1 MDFFEAQARAKQRTT
16 RLVLLFA
23 LAVLGTILAG
33 YVAAIAAVGQIGPR
47 ARKIENDYWT
57 YQRSARWPDSRAPT
71 RWWDPRVFLWVASGT
86 VAVVGLA
93 SLFKWSQ
100 MRHGGSAIAEMVG
113 GRAVQPQTADLRE
126 KRLLNIVEEMAIAS
140 GVPMPAVYILDD
152 EPGLNAFAAGLTTHD
167 AAVAVTRGTLEKLTR
182 DELQGVIAHEF
193 SHILNGDMRLN
204 VRITAI
210 VFGILVI
217 GLIGRGILR
226 GMFHGRVRSR
236 GGKKGGGVLVI
247 LAIGISLMIIGYVG
261 YFFGRMIQ
269 AAVSRQREFLADA
282 SAVQF
287 TRNPGGIG
295 GALRKIG
302 GYALGGS
309 LVNRH
314 ATEIGHFFIAQAFK
328 SGFDGLWATHPPL
341 AERIRAVE
349 PNWDGQLYEPPGAVD
364 ISKESFQAA
373 GSGGGKRYSPVETV
387 QRAFSAEADL
397 PPLVPVAAVA
407 FRPAAV
413 IADVGAL
420 TGSHMRHAQALL
432 AAIPDRL
439 REAAHEP
446 SLAPAIVFGLMLLNS
461 ESAARTQLMAVIA
474 RHAGPDAGQAVNGL
488 RPALS
493 VLDPAA
499 RLPLLQLCEPALR
512 RFDHVTLDRFLTTL
526 DELVHADAKVT
537 PYEYAL
543 QKMLVHH
550 LRLAGGSERKTPAP
564 DAGDFT
570 LVLAF
575 LARLGSRDDAKA
587 TAAFRSG
594 AAKLGSGGPPA
605 LPPAAGCSLGKLDT
619 ALDRLA
625 GASPGERQKLLIAAA
640 HTIGHDGAVS
650 IEEGDLFRA
659 IAATLDCPVPPLS
672 SGAKSLSE

>member
-16 RLVLLFA
+16 RLVLLFG
-23 LAVLGTILAG
+23 LAVLGTIIAG
-33 YVAAIAAVGQIGPR
+33 YVAAMAVAGQVGPR
-47 ARKIENDYWT
+47 ARKVESDYWN
-57 YQRSARWPDSRAPT
+57 YQRSARWPDSRALT
-71 RWWDPRVFLWVASGT
+71 RWWDPQIFLWVAGAT

-113 GRAVQPQTADLRE
+113 GRAVQPQTTDLRE

-140 GVPMPAVYILDD
+140 GMPMPAVYILDV

-167 AAVAVTRGTLEKLTR
+167 AAVAVTKGALEKLTR
-182 DELQGVIAHEF
+182 DELQGVVAHEF

-226 GMFHGRVRSR
+226 GVFHGRMRSR
-236 GGKKGGGVLVI
+236 GGKKDGGVALI
-247 LAIGISLMIIGYVG
+247 LAVGLALMIIGYVG
-261 YFFGRMIQ
+261 YFFGRLIQ

-309 LVNRH
+309 LVNNH
-314 ATEIGHFFIAQAFK
+314 AGEIGHFFIAQAFK
-328 SGFDGLWATHPPL
+328 SSFGGLWATHPPL
-341 AERIRAVE
+341 AERIRAVD
-349 PNWDGQLYEPPGAVD
+349 PSWDGQLYEPPEAVD
-364 ISKESFQAA
+364 ISKESFQTA
-373 GSGGGKRYSPVETV
+373 GFGGGQRYSAAETV
-387 QRAFSAEADL
+387 QPAFTAEADI
-397 PPLVPVAAVA
+397 PPPIALVPLA
-407 FRPAAV
+407 FKPATV
-413 IADVGAL
+413 IAKVGAL
-420 TGSHMRHAQALL
+420 TESHMRHAQALL

-439 REAAHEP
+439 RAAAREP
-446 SLAPAIVFGLMLLNS
+446 SQAPAMVYGLMLLGS
-461 ESAARTQLMAVIA
+461 EPVARAQLMAVIA
-474 RHAGPDAGQAVNGL
+474 RHAGPDTGQAVNGL
-488 RPALS
+488 RAVLS

-512 RFDHVTLDRFLTTL
+512 RLDHAALDRFLATL
-526 DELVHADAKVT
+526 DELVHADAKVA

-543 QKMLVHH
+543 QKMLAHH
-550 LRLAGGSERKTPAP
+550 LRLASAPAGEAKTPV
-564 DAGDFT
+564 AGDFV
-570 LVLAF
+570 LVLGF
-575 LARLGSRDDAKA
+575 LARLGSRAETKA
-587 TAAFRSG
+587 AAAFRAG
-594 AAKLGSGGPPA
+594 AARLQSGEPPA
-605 LPPAAGCSLGKLDT
+605 LPSAADCALEKLDA

-625 GASPGERQKLLIAAA
+625 AASLPEKHKLLIAAA
-640 HTIGHDGAVS
+640 HTTGHDGTVT

-672 SGAKSLSE
+672 AA